1 MRFTL
6 TFVALTCA
14 SMAAGAQTLPT
25 NPVLQPK
32 VAAKA
37 ESLKTEKADFG
48 VYQIQNNLTVAPAN
62 LATSKVAEV
71 SGQAIVQAPQ
81 ASADNT
87 LKANTVVRNLLT
99 GDYGVVTVRL
109 SVLVKD
115 KAALASL
122 EQQFGL
128 KQVKTAGQR
137 IALLQAPA
145 GADLTDLLQSV
156 RQSGLV
162 SEARLDVLEK
172 RNKPQ

>member
-1 MRFTL
+1 MRLKLTL
-6 TFVALTCA
+6 VALTCA
-14 SMAAGAQTLPT
+14 GMAATTQALPT
-25 NPVLQPK
+25 NPVLQQKP
-32 VAAKA
+32 AAHT

-48 VYQIQNNLTVAPAN
+48 VYQIQSSLTVAPAN
-62 LATSKVAEV
+62 LATGKVAEV

-81 ASADNT
+81 ASADKT

-99 GDYGVVTVRL
+99 GDYGVVTGRL

-115 KAALASL
+115 KSALTAL

-137 IALLQAPA
+137 IALLQAPV
-145 GADLTDLLQSV
+145 GADLTALLQSV

-162 SEARLDVLEK
+162 TEARLDVLEK